1 MELTQEGLKELLR
14 RDEETGKF
22 YWKVDSR
29 GNGLG
34 HKVGD
39 VAGTIH
45 NGYVVI
51 HIGGID
57 YGAHCLTWLY
67 VYGVCPK
74 EKVDHIDGDP
84 SNNRTD
90 NLREATHAE
99 NGRNR
104 KLNSSNT
111 SGHRGVHFRYG
122 RWGAAI
128 RFNRKL
134 INLGYFDKK
143 EEAVLAYETKSE
155 ELFGKFKRTLD

>member
-74 EKVDHIDGDP
+74 EKVDH
-84 SNNRTD
+84 
-90 NLREATHAE
+90 
-99 NGRNR
+99 
-104 KLNSSNT
+104 
-111 SGHRGVHFRYG
+111 
-122 RWGAAI
+122 
-128 RFNRKL
+128 
-134 INLGYFDKK
+134 DKK
-143 EEAVLAYETKSE
+143 DRILYVHPSVDLTVINFYRANAH
-155 ELFGKFKRTLD
+155 GRTNDV